1 LTFIVDAQLPVRI
14 AIWLRSRG
22 HDAIHLNELD
32 MKAAGDSAIWALC
45 IERQAT
51 VITKDRDFVDRYLSG
66 QRPAPRIVWIRTGNL
81 SRDQQ
86 VEHLSRNW
94 LRILTRLGASAPI
107 IEVR

>member
-1 LTFIVDAQLPVRI
+1 MTFIVDAQLPVRI

-45 IERQAT
+45 IEREAT